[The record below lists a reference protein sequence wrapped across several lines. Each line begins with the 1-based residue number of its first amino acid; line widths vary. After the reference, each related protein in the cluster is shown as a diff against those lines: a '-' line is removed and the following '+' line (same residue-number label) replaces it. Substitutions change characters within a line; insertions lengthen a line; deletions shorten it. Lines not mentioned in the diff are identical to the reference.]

1 MEFSDSSISYSE
13 QNEYTYIIGYTFLY
27 FIAHIENIVPPVLFI
42 DKFNVVLS
50 FQNLKNVDILYDILF
65 TKQVCLFQKSLIPPF
80 YDHISPFLECFPLCS
95 LLESPS
101 PL

>member
-1 MEFSDSSISYSE
+1 MEFGDSSINYSE
-13 QNEYTYIIGYTFLY
+13 ENEYIYIIGYNFLY
-27 FIAHIENIVPPVLFI
+27 FIAHIENIVPPVMFI

-65 TKQVCLFQKSLIPPF
+65 MKQVFLFQKSLIPPF